1 MKPINKGFSIEFDD
15 CHAFDSMPSDDECR
29 LVLQFMPELYA
40 DMMLLIKEEEE
51 EN

>member
-1 MKPINKGFSIEFDD
+1 VKTINNGYAIDIDYRDTFKT
-15 CHAFDSMPSDDECR
+15 MPCEDECR

-51 EN
+51 D

>member
-1 MKPINKGFSIEFDD
+1 MKTINHDFAVEFDYREP
-15 CHAFDSMPSDDECR
+15 FDASPSEDECR

-51 EN
+51 N

>member
-1 MKPINKGFSIEFDD
+1 MKPIDKGFSIEFDY
-15 CHAFDSMPSDDECR
+15 CHAFDTMPSEDECR

-51 EN
+51 D

>member
-1 MKPINKGFSIEFDD
+1 MKLINKNFSIEFDYRD
-15 CHAFDSMPSDDECR
+15 IFDASPSEDECR

-51 EN
+51 D

>member
-1 MKPINKGFSIEFDD
+1 MKTLNNGYTIEIDYREPFET
-15 CHAFDSMPSDDECR
+15 MPCEDECR

-51 EN
+51 D